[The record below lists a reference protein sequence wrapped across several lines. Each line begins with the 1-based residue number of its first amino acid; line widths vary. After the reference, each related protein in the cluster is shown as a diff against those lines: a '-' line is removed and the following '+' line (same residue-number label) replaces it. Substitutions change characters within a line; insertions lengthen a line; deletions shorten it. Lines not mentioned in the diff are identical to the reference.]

1 MNKSNKK
8 LVFLFTKINKKQ
20 RTKIHPAI
28 INNKTNR
35 KQVKNE
41 YWKANKIIL

>member
-35 KQVKNE
+35 KWELKKWIK
-41 YWKANKIIL
+41 Y